1 MNSKLLK
8 SPSFSLFVA
17 GLVALLVGTY
27 TDNGGFQLA
36 GGMLCFISLVLWLA
50 NLGKQSS

>member
-36 GGMLCFISLVLWLA
+36 GGMFVF
-50 NLGKQSS
+50 QSQ